1 MQQTPVRLLLGLR
14 PKLPA
19 SVLMGSIISTVV
31 FTATPFLLPALSGEF
46 GRPVGLIGLISTAQL
61 AGFVLAT
68 WGASRVVTAGPKVI
82 IWAAALGVIANLASA
97 FTPWFSLLLL
107 ARLLSGL
114 AIGLI
119 DWMAWREV
127 FGDDSRV
134 GDVAVIGPVVGTLMA
149 PVLAVFVDLNG
160 STTLFLAFAAMHL
173 LPLTML
179 HRTRLAPGQQMSGPR
194 HRPTPHAALIL
205 VLLTLMTLGG
215 SSLFVYAAA
224 IGLGVTKMSA
234 LAVSLA
240 FSANAVFGIPSA
252 RYRGVRSEA
261 GVWVAITALSSFAI
275 SLPHIP
281 VLFVA
286 GMAIWGFGFWMA
298 VPAAFSLLAARSRYP
313 NERAG
318 DAQAM
323 LAFGRVF
330 GPAIGGLIY
339 THASVRTLG
348 IFSGTLIFIA
358 AIGLWWV
365 EHRTPPIDP
374 ALQEFSVHAT

>member
-1 MQQTPVRLLLGLR
+1 MQQTPVRLLMGLR
-14 PKLPA
+14 PQLPA

-31 FTATPFLLPALSGEF
+31 FTATPFLLPALSGEL

-68 WGASRVVTAGPKVI
+68 FGASRVLTAGPHVI
-82 IWAAALGVIANLASA
+82 VWAAALGMIANLASA

-149 PVLAVFVDLNG
+149 PVLAVFVDLQG
-160 STTLFLAFAAMHL
+160 STPLFLAFAAIHL
-173 LPLTML
+173 IPLTML
-179 HRTRLAPGQQMSGPR
+179 RRTTLAPVARVSRTR

-205 VLLTLMTLGG
+205 ALLMVMTLGG
-215 SSLFVYAAA
+215 SSVFVYTAA
-224 IGLGVTKMSA
+224 IGLGVTQMGA

-240 FSANAVFGIPSA
+240 FSANSICGIPSA
-252 RYRGVRSEA
+252 RYRGTRRRS
-261 GVWVAITALSSFAI
+261 GMWVALTAVSSMAI
-275 SLPHIP
+275 SLPHVP
-281 VLFVA
+281 LLFVA
-286 GMAIWGFGFWMA
+286 GMALWGFGFWMA

-330 GPAIGGLIY
+330 GPAVGGLIY
-339 THASVRTLG
+339 TQFSVRALG
-348 IFSGTLIFIA
+348 IFSGTLMLVA
-358 AIGLWWV
+358 AAGLWWV
-365 EHRTPPIDP
+365 ENRTEPIDP
-374 ALQEFSVHAT
+374 ALQEYSVHSA

>member
-14 PKLPA
+14 PQLPA

-31 FTATPFLLPALSGEF
+31 FTATPFLLPALSGELE
-46 GRPVGLIGLISTAQL
+46 RPVGLIGLISTAQL

-68 WGASRVVTAGPKVI
+68 FGAGRIVTAGPKVI
-82 IWAAALGVIANLASA
+82 VWAAALGMIANLASA
-97 FTPWFSLLLL
+97 FTPWFSLLLF
-107 ARLLSGL
+107 ARFLSGL

-127 FGDDSRV
+127 FGNDSRV

-149 PVLAVFVDLNG
+149 PVLAVFLDVRG
-160 STTLFLAFAAMHL
+160 STPLFVGFAVLHL
-173 LPLTML
+173 IPLTML
-179 HRTRLAPGQQMSGPR
+179 HRTTLAPATKVSGTR

-205 VLLTLMTLGG
+205 GFLMVMTLGG
-215 SSLFVYAAA
+215 SSVFVYAAA
-224 IGLGVTKMSA
+224 IGLEATKMSA

-240 FSANAVFGIPSA
+240 FSANAIFGIPSA
-252 RYRGVRSEA
+252 RYRGIRRHA
-261 GVWVAITALSSFAI
+261 GLWVGLNAASCAAI
-275 SLPHIP
+275 SLLNIP
-281 VLFVA
+281 ILFVA
-286 GMAIWGFGFWMA
+286 GMALWGFGNWMA

-323 LAFGRVF
+323 LAFGRVL
-330 GPAIGGLIY
+330 GPAAGGLLY
-339 THASVRTLG
+339 TQFSLRALGVFSATLMV
-348 IFSGTLIFIA
+348 IA

-365 EHRTPPIDP
+365 EHRTLPIDP
-374 ALQEFSVHAT
+374 ALQEFSVHSA